1 MKRRDLL
8 KAGLLAAAAIPALP
22 PRSIF
27 AAPTS
32 APAPG
37 LLSHALAPD
46 PMLSVIKG
54 ADIAASVRASVDALG
69 GMARFVKAGDV
80 VFLKPNMSFPNPP
93 EWGSTTHPEVIRTV
107 VKMCAEA
114 GAKRIIAADFPMR
127 RAESCL
133 ERSGMTALAAELSEL
148 TFVQL
153 GDAKHF
159 ETVAAPKAVEFKD
172 VAVAKLLRKADV
184 FINLPS
190 AKAHSGTVVSFGMK
204 NLMGVI
210 ENRGVFHQGYDLQ
223 SAVAD
228 LAGLV
233 RPQLTI
239 LDASY
244 ALLTN
249 GPGGPG
255 RSEQLDTIIAGTD
268 PVAVD
273 AAGIGLAEWNNRT
286 LTPSDVRHIA
296 LAAERGVGSLTVPE
310 EQIVRRTLG

>member
-1 MKRRDLL
+1 MKRRDIL

-22 PRSIF
+22 LRSMLG
-27 AAPTS
+27 ASSTAPV
-32 APAPG
+32 PG
-37 LLSHALAPD
+37 TVSHALAPD

-54 ADIAASVRASVDALG
+54 TDIAAAVRTSVDALG

-93 EWGSTTHPEVIRTV
+93 EWGSTTHPDVIRTV

-127 RAESCL
+127 RVESCL
-133 ERSGMTALAAELSEL
+133 ERSGMTALAAELPEL

-153 GDAKHF
+153 GEANHF
-159 ETVAAPKAVEFKD
+159 ETVAAPKAVEFKEI
-172 VAVAKLLRKADV
+172 AVAKLLGKADV

-210 ENRGVFHQGYDLQ
+210 EDRGIFHQGYDLQ

-228 LAGLV
+228 LAGVV
-233 RPQLTI
+233 RPHLTI

-255 RSEQLDTIIAGTD
+255 RSEKLDTIIAGTD

-286 LTPSDVRHIA
+286 LTPSDVRHFA
-296 LAAERGVGSLTVPE
+296 LAAERGVGSFTVPE
-310 EQIVRRTLG
+310 EQIVRNTLG

>member
-22 PRSIF
+22 LRSMLAGPAI
-27 AAPTS
+27 TH
-32 APAPG
+32 APG

-46 PMLSVIKG
+46 PMLAVMKG
-54 ADIAASVRASVDALG
+54 ADIAATVRASVDALG
-69 GMARFVKAGDV
+69 GMQRFVKSGDV

-93 EWGSTTHPEVIRTV
+93 EWGSTTHPEVIRAV

-127 RAESCL
+127 RAASCF
-133 ERSGMTALAAELSEL
+133 ERSGMTALAAELPEL
-148 TFVQL
+148 TFVEL
-153 GDAKHF
+153 GEEKHF
-159 ETVAAPKAVEFKD
+159 DLVPAPDAVEFKE

-190 AKAHSGTVVSFGMK
+190 AKAHSGTTVSFGLK

-210 ENRGVFHQGYDLQ
+210 QNRRTFHEDFDLHG
-223 SAVAD
+223 AVAD
-228 LAGLV
+228 LAGIV
-233 RPQLTI
+233 RPHLTI
-239 LDASY
+239 LDAAY

-255 RSEQLDTIIAGTD
+255 RMEQLDTIIAGTD
-268 PVAVD
+268 PLAVD
-273 AAGIGLAEWNNRT
+273 AAGIGLAEWSNRT
-286 LTPSDVRHIA
+286 LKPSDVRHLA
-296 LAAERGVGSLTVPE
+296 LAAERGVGSFTVPE
-310 EQIVRRTLG
+310 EQIIRKTLG